1 MVKNIPLEFWL
12 EHSLW
17 QRCLTVLQEELP
29 AQQFSMWIRPLQ
41 CVVTDNILTLYAPNR
56 FVLDWVR
63 DKYVHR
69 INELITL
76 TEGEDPYLLRFDVG
90 SKPLAS
96 PVQNTDVNSASSH
109 FSPQSKSPTPV
120 ANETNLPN
128 KPNVRVKYTFD
139 NFVEGKSNQLA
150 RAAASQVADNPGA
163 AYNPL
168 FIYGGTGLGKTHLLH
183 AVGNGILQNNPN
195 AKIAYMH
202 SERFV
207 QDMVK
212 ALQNNAMEKFKQYY
226 RSVDALLIDDIQ
238 FFAGKDRTQE
248 EFFHTFNA
256 LLEGNQQIILTSD
269 RYPKEVAVEDR
280 LKSRFGWGLTIAIEP
295 PELETRVAI
304 LKTKA
309 HESNINLGDEVAF
322 FIAKRLRSNVRELE
336 GALNRVIANANFT
349 GRAITIDFVRE
360 ALRDLLALQDKLVTI
375 DNIQRTVAEYYKI
388 KVSDLLSKRRN
399 RSVARPRQLAMALSK
414 ELTNHSLPEIG
425 DAFGGRD
432 HTTVLH
438 ACRKVK
444 SLREELHDI
453 KEDYSNLIRTLSS

>member
-1 MVKNIPLEFWL
+1 L

-17 QRCLTVLQEELP
+17 QRCLSALQEELP

-41 CVVTDNILTLYAPNR
+41 CVVNDNIITLYAPNR

-63 DKYVHR
+63 DKYVNR

-76 TEGEDPYLLRFDVG
+76 NDDTQSYLLKFDVG
-90 SKPLAS
+90 SKPLKTVSSSRSFTSATSSTNSSIQSDSNKNFKLAS
-96 PVQNTDVNSASSH
+96 TIQPEN
-109 FSPQSKSPTPV
+109 
-120 ANETNLPN
+120 NLP
-128 KPNVRVKYTFD
+128 KKANVRVKYTFD

-183 AVGNGILQNNPN
+183 AIGNGILQNNPN

-212 ALQNNAMEKFKQYY
+212 ALQNNEFEKFKQYY

-238 FFAGKDRTQE
+238 FFAGKDKTQE

-256 LLEGNQQIILTSD
+256 LLEGNKQIILTSD

-304 LKTKA
+304 LKRKA
-309 HESNINLGDEVAF
+309 QESNVNLADEVAF
-322 FIAKRLRSNVRELE
+322 FVAKRLRSNVRELE

-388 KVSDLLSKRRN
+388 KVADLLSKRRN